1 MLSSSPM
8 RRPLAAVA
16 LALVAL
22 AASPLRAEAAERR
35 DLARDERRGGH
46 TLARHVGLSD
56 DDLRERLSREK
67 RIAAA
72 STWTDR
78 RVAEQVVGETLALFA
93 DRVRGWTRRTGSR
106 ANLALDH
113 RGSSQRVLGR
123 SLRCGRSRVEACT
136 DAVVVLKWRES
147 ASDFFVLTA
156 YPEVRR

>member
-1 MLSSSPM
+1 M

-16 LALVAL
+16 LSLVAL
-22 AASPLRAEAAERR
+22 AASPLRGEAAERR

-78 RVAEQVVGETLALFA
+78 RVAEQVVGETLARFA

-106 ANLALDH
+106 ANLALDY

-123 SLRCGRSRVEACT
+123 SLRRGRSRVEACT

-147 ASDFFVLTA
+147 EIDFFVLTA

>member
-1 MLSSSPM
+1 M

-16 LALVAL
+16 LSLVAL
-22 AASPLRAEAAERR
+22 AATPLRAEAAERR

-56 DDLRERLSREK
+56 DDLRERLRREP

-78 RVAEQVVGETLALFA
+78 RAAEEVVGETLARSV
-93 DRVRGWTRRTGSR
+93 DRVRGWTPRSGSR
-106 ANLALDH
+106 PNLALDY
-113 RGSSQRVLGR
+113 RGSPQRVLGR
-123 SLRCGRSRVEACT
+123 SLRRGRSRVEACT
-136 DAVVVLKWRES
+136 DAVVVLEWRES
-147 ASDFFVLTA
+147 EGGFFVLTA

>member
-1 MLSSSPM
+1 M

-16 LALVAL
+16 LSLVAL

-56 DDLRERLSREK
+56 DDLHERLRREP

-78 RVAEQVVGETLALFA
+78 RLAEEVVGETLARSV
-93 DRVRGWTRRTGSR
+93 DRVRGWTRRSGSR
-106 ANLALDH
+106 ANLALDY
-113 RGSSQRVLGR
+113 RGTSQRVLGR
-123 SLRCGRSRVEACT
+123 SLRRGRTRVETCP

-147 ASDFFVLTA
+147 AGDFFVLTA

>member
-1 MLSSSPM
+1 M
-8 RRPLAAVA
+8 RRALAAVA
-16 LALVAL
+16 LTLVAL
-22 AASPLRAEAAERR
+22 AASPLRGEAPERR

-56 DDLRERLSREK
+56 DDLRERLRREK

-78 RVAEQVVGETLALFA
+78 RIAEEVVGETLARSA

-106 ANLALDH
+106 ANLALDY
-113 RGSSQRVLGR
+113 RGSPQRVLGR
-123 SLRCGRSRVEACT
+123 SLRRGRSRVEACT
-136 DAVVVLKWRES
+136 DAIVVLKWRES
-147 ASDFFVLTA
+147 EGDFFVLTA